1 LSTPVSILVTAVGLV
16 LILTALRDVF
26 DTLFHPGGRAAAS
39 RAIMRVVWRVYHPIA
54 RWRPGAISLAGPT
67 ALILIIAFWATSLL
81 IGWALIFWPHA
92 PESFSFQ
99 PGTEHGG
106 LDSFVDVL
114 YLSLTTLTT
123 LGYGDTTPDAAWL
136 RVIAPIEALLGF
148 GLLTASISWLGSIY
162 PLTASI
168 SWLGS
173 IYPAV
178 QRRRALAYEIYL
190 LREAQSETGI
200 DVADL
205 GPESAAAV
213 YADLISRV
221 VATERDLVTFP
232 ISYYFAQNDD
242 RFALSA
248 AMPYV
253 WDLAQEGAEEGTDE
267 RTRLRAVMLR
277 DAVRDF
283 ALTVARRFHGDST
296 EDTRELLV
304 AYARDHMRDPD
315 EFSASRGSAAGRQ

>member
-1 LSTPVSILVTAVGLV
+1 
-16 LILTALRDVF
+16 
-26 DTLFHPGGRAAAS
+26 
-39 RAIMRVVWRVYHPIA
+39 M
-54 RWRPGAISLAGPT
+54 
-67 ALILIIAFWATSLL
+67 
-81 IGWALIFWPHA
+81 
-92 PESFSFQ
+92 
-99 PGTEHGG
+99 
-106 LDSFVDVL
+106 L

-136 RVIAPIEALLGF
+136 RVVGPIEALVGF
-148 GLLTASISWLGSIY
+148 AL
-162 PLTASI
+162 LTASI

-178 QRRRALAYEIYL
+178 QRRRSLAYEIYL

-200 DVADL
+200 QVAGL
-205 GPESAAAV
+205 EPASASAV

-221 VATERDLVTFP
+221 VTTERDLVTFP

-253 WDLAQEGAEEGTDE
+253 WELAQQGAEPGTDE
-267 RTRLRAVMLR
+267 RARLRAVMLR

-283 ALTVARRFHGDST
+283 AVTVARRFHGRETDG
-296 EDTRELLV
+296 DTKELLA
-304 AYARDHMRDPD
+304 AYARDHLRDP
-315 EFSASRGSAAGRQ
+315 EQA

>member
-1 LSTPVSILVTAVGLV
+1 LPWQDNASPLSTPVSILVTAVGL
-16 LILTALRDVF
+16 LMILTALRDVF

-39 RAIMRVVWRVYHPIA
+39 RGIMRVVWRVYHPIA
-54 RWRPGAISLAGPT
+54 RLRPGAISLAGPT
-67 ALILIIAFWATSLL
+67 ALILIVAFWATSLL

-114 YLSLTTLTT
+114 YLSMTTLTT

-162 PLTASI
+162 P
-168 SWLGS
+168 
-173 IYPAV
+173 AV
-178 QRRRALAYEIYL
+178 QRRRSLAYEIYL
-190 LREAQSETGI
+190 LRKAQSETGI
-200 DVADL
+200 DFVQLD
-205 GPESAAAV
+205 PDSASSV

-253 WDLAQEGAEEGTDE
+253 WDLAERGSDPDMDE
-267 RTRLRAVMLR
+267 RVRLRAEMLL

-283 ALTVARRFHGDST
+283 AGTVAHRFLGDQPQDET
-296 EDTRELLV
+296 QTLLE

-315 EFSASRGSAAGRQ
+315 KLTREPSQPETTDTSR